1 MGKSRQNRSKAE
13 TSVFPF
19 QTSERVEYT
28 KTPLSSKCQSGAK
41 KVIERNKWRQKNQ
54 TPNKGHINKINTNHF
69 KGKKKKN
76 KLNHRTKCMGIIS
89 KINLL

>member
-19 QTSERVEYT
+19 QTSETVEYT

-41 KVIERNKWRQKNQ
+41 KVIERNKWYFYQWPLPSLIR
-54 TPNKGHINKINTNHF
+54 KGLGHLHNRPVMHVIVPEV
-69 KGKKKKN
+69 
-76 KLNHRTKCMGIIS
+76 
-89 KINLL
+89 